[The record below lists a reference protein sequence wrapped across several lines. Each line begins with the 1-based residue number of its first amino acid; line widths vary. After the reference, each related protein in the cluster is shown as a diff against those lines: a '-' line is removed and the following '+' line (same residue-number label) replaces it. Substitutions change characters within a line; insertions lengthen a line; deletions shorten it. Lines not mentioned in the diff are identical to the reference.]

1 MKDDEIVVVFCNRK
15 TADELGLDDT
25 VTVTTALIEDGI
37 VIAVPRDEFL
47 EWLFEEED
55 ETDRLNELM
64 KALADGKFPKK
75 SLLGKRKEE

>member
-25 VTVTTALIEDGI
+25 VTVTTALIEDGV

-47 EWLFEEED
+47 EWLFEEE
-55 ETDRLNELM
+55 
-64 KALADGKFPKK
+64 
-75 SLLGKRKEE
+75 EE

>member
-55 ETDRLNELM
+55 EIDRLNELA
-64 KALADGKFPKK
+64 KAVADGKFPKK
-75 SLLGKRKEE
+75 SLRGEDG